1 MQYKEFS
8 GGQRMKYDISVKWT
22 GSYPT
27 LCCGEWVII
36 INGVTLANLD
46 NDNFGTYDDYQQWR
60 FVDWNEEFYS
70 IESGVSQLEWIDH
83 VKKTNLNNLI
93 TALQNAGF
101 EITDELL
108 GQLYVEINSCD
119 WIHGSCGGCI

>member
-1 MQYKEFS
+1 
-8 GGQRMKYDISVKWT
+8 MKYDISVKWT

-27 LCCGEWVII
+27 LCYGEWII
-36 INGVTLANLD
+36 TINGIKLEGLD
-46 NDNFGTYDDYQQWR
+46 TDNFGTYGTHQQWK
-60 FVDWNEEFYS
+60 FVNWIEKFYDV
-70 IESGVSQLEWIDH
+70 ESGSEQPEW
-83 VKKTNLNNLI
+83 VEYAKKENPNNLI

>member
-1 MQYKEFS
+1 
-8 GGQRMKYDISVKWT
+8 MKYDIFVEWT
-22 GSYPT
+22 GRYPT
-27 LCCGEWVII
+27 FCYGEWII
-36 INGVTLANLD
+36 AINGIKLEGLD
-46 NDNFGTYDDYQQWR
+46 TINFGTYGTYQQWK
-60 FVDWNEEFYS
+60 FVNWNEEFYDVEGGS
-70 IESGVSQLEWIDH
+70 EQPEW
-83 VKKTNLNNLI
+83 VEYAKKENPNNLI

>member
-1 MQYKEFS
+1 MVHHFTHVTSNGKVFITNASKSDTWKSIS
-8 GGQRMKYDISVKWT
+8 GIDKF
-22 GSYPT
+22 
-27 LCCGEWVII
+27 LF
-36 INGVTLANLD
+36 NGVKGKPTFHQNWVEYA
-46 NDNFGTYDDYQQWR
+46 
-60 FVDWNEEFYS
+60 
-70 IESGVSQLEWIDH
+70 
-83 VKKTNLNNLI
+83 KKENPNNLI